1 MKKSIEFIDILSTV
15 IISITVFLLPV
26 FFLTNTTEIFTLPKQ
41 FLVILASAIL
51 LIVWGLK
58 IIIERRVVL
67 NGNPLNLPLVI
78 FGAIILIS
86 AILSR
91 NRFDSLIQTV
101 PVVFAIILFF
111 HIVNFV
117 RDRKNFSI
125 ILSALVLGAAVSSL
139 ITVLYYFKL
148 YLPFINIQNQFFNS
162 LGSVIQQL
170 IYLVPVLIFSL
181 FFLAKK
187 AGFPKVK
194 ISIDLINDYS
204 FFVNLLSSAAIL
216 AGIAVVVYQIIALP
230 NKPILLPYIYGFQ
243 TAAATITQDAQ
254 RFILSL
260 LFGSGY
266 GTFAIDFTRFK
277 LPSFNLEQNIWN
289 LTFSFSSSYFLELIA
304 TTGLLGA
311 ISYLGLVLS
320 IIKIRVVNNPLFA
333 ALFIILVAS
342 FILPFNFAA
351 IALVTILSGMFVAF
365 LNMTQDKRVYDT
377 AMSLVSTKS
386 GGFSLETS
394 PENHHARN
402 VSPVLPAIVFV
413 LILIVIGFVGF
424 YSARFITS
432 DLKFAES
439 LRQVNTNAQRTYQ
452 LESEAIRDF
461 PYRSDYHRVFSQINL
476 ALANSLAQNI
486 TPGSS
491 PSADVQRSITTLL
504 QQSINSGRNAVILSP
519 FTALN
524 WQNLSQ
530 IYRSLINVGQNAEQF
545 AIASMNQAIA
555 LDPYN
560 PQFYIQ
566 RGGIYYQ
573 LRQWD
578 LAQQQFQVAINLKR
592 DFANAY
598 YNLGHALEGKGD
610 FKNAL
615 KAYQVVKQLSVGN
628 QANLDKINVEISILE
643 ARIGK
648 TEPSA
653 GVGPETSQTPLSI
666 SSPSAQLPPRK
677 PPIRISPPPDGE
689 SQATESAQ

>member
-78 FGAIILIS
+78 FGAISLIS

-365 LNMTQDKRVYDT
+365 LNISQDKRVYDT

-402 VSPVLPAIVFV
+402 VSPVFPALVLL
-413 LILIVIGFVGF
+413 LILIFIGFVGF
-424 YSARFITS
+424 YSARFVIS
-432 DLKFAES
+432 DIKFAES
-439 LRQVNTNAQRTYQ
+439 LRQANTNAQKTYQ

-486 TPGSS
+486 QRGS
-491 PSADVQRSITTLL
+491 PSAEVQRSITTLL
-504 QQSINSGRNAVILSP
+504 QQSINSGRNSVILSP
-519 FTALN
+519 LSSLN

-530 IYRSLINVGQNAEQF
+530 VYRSLINVGQNAEQF
-545 AIASMNQAIA
+545 AVASMDQAIA

-560 PQFYIQ
+560 PQLYIQ

-573 LRQWD
+573 LRQFD
-578 LAQQQFQVAINLKR
+578 AAQQQFQISINLKR

-598 YNLGHALEGKGD
+598 YNLGHALEEKGD
-610 FKNAL
+610 LQGAL
-615 KAYQVVKQLSVGN
+615 AAYQTVKQLSLGN
-628 QANLDKINVEISILE
+628 QANLDRINAENSSLE
-643 ARIGK
+643 AKIGK
-648 TEPSA
+648 TQASA
-653 GVGPETSQTPLSI
+653 DVEPETSQAPLSI
-666 SSPSAQLPPRK
+666 SSPSAKLPPQK
-677 PPIRISPPPDGE
+677 PPIKISAPPGDRG
-689 SQATESAQ
+689 ATESAQ

>member
-365 LNMTQDKRVYDT
+365 LNISQDKRVYDT

-402 VSPVLPAIVFV
+402 VSPVFPALVLL
-413 LILIVIGFVGF
+413 LILIFIGFVGF
-424 YSARFITS
+424 YSARFVIS
-432 DLKFAES
+432 DIKFAES
-439 LRQVNTNAQRTYQ
+439 LRLASANAQKTYL
-452 LESEAIRDF
+452 LENEAIRDF

-486 TPGSS
+486 QGGS
-491 PSADVQRSITTLL
+491 PSAEVQRSITTLL

-519 FTALN
+519 LTSLN

-530 IYRSLINVGQNAEQF
+530 VYRSLINVGQNAEQF
-545 AIASMNQAIA
+545 AVASMDQGIA

-560 PQFYIQ
+560 PQLYIQ

-573 LRQWD
+573 LRQFD
-578 LAQQQFQVAINLKR
+578 AAQQQFQIAINLKR

-598 YNLGHALEGKGD
+598 YNLGHALEEKGD
-610 FKNAL
+610 LQGAL
-615 KAYQVVKQLSVGN
+615 AAYQTVKQLSLGN
-628 QANLDKINVEISILE
+628 QANLDRINAEISSLE
-643 ARIGK
+643 AKIGK
-648 TEPSA
+648 TQASA
-653 GVGPETSQTPLSI
+653 DVEPETSQAPLSI
-666 SSPSAQLPPRK
+666 SSPSAKLPPQK
-677 PPIRISPPPDGE
+677 PPIKISAPPGDRG
-689 SQATESAQ
+689 ATESAQ

>member
-365 LNMTQDKRVYDT
+365 LNISQDKRVYDT

-402 VSPVLPAIVFV
+402 VSPVFPALVLL
-413 LILIVIGFVGF
+413 LILIFIGFVGF
-424 YSARFITS
+424 YSARFVIS
-432 DLKFAES
+432 DIKFAES
-439 LRQVNTNAQRTYQ
+439 LRQANTNAQKTYQ

-486 TPGSS
+486 QRGS
-491 PSADVQRSITTLL
+491 PSAEVQRSITTLL
-504 QQSINSGRNAVILSP
+504 QQSINSGRNSVILSP
-519 FTALN
+519 LSSLN

-530 IYRSLINVGQNAEQF
+530 VYRSLINVGQNAEQF
-545 AIASMNQAIA
+545 AVASMDQAIA

-560 PQFYIQ
+560 PQLYIQ

-573 LRQWD
+573 LRQFD
-578 LAQQQFQVAINLKR
+578 AAQQQFQIAVNLKR

-598 YNLGHALEGKGD
+598 YNLGHALEEKGD
-610 FKNAL
+610 LKNAL
-615 KAYQVVKQLSVGN
+615 AAYQTVKQLSAGN
-628 QANLDKINVEISILE
+628 QTNLDRINAEIASLE
-643 ARIGK
+643 AKIGK
-648 TEPSA
+648 AAASVE
-653 GVGPETSQTPLSI
+653 VEPETSQTPLSI
-666 SSPSAQLPPRK
+666 SSPSAKLPPQK
-677 PPIRISPPPDGE
+677 PPIKISPPPGE
-689 SQATESAQ
+689 EGATESAQ